1 VRRLVAAFVAVTVM
15 AATMVVGPP
24 TTTGGGP
31 LTTAAGPASASAQ
44 VPGAPTWCGP
54 WQLGWYVSPSYWWYF
69 WVWRWCYNPSIQGG
83 YYIDWYS
90 WNWGGFA
97 GPGHPPGYQ
106 YSVPES

>member
-1 VRRLVAAFVAVTVM
+1 MRRLVAALVAVAVM
-15 AATMVVGPP
+15 AAMMVIGPP
-24 TTTGGGP
+24 TPTGGGP
-31 LTTAAGPASASAQ
+31 LTTAVGPASASAQ

-54 WQLGWYVSPSYWWYF
+54 WQLGWYVSPSGYWYA

-83 YYIDWYS
+83 YYIDWFS
-90 WNWGGFA
+90 WFWGGFA